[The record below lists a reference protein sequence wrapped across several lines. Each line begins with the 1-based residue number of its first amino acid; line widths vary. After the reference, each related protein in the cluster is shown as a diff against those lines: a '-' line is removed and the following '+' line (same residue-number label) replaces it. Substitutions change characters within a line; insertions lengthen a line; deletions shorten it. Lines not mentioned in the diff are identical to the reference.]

1 MLKEIFEEC
10 PLGSVIVRSCRLF
23 IHSLMATNSVE
34 SNKKKLSELLNHMIN
49 RKMISPVE
57 SDKYFSQLSDFMH
70 EDVSTNRDEF
80 KSFSKENDRHDTFFF
95 STVNIGNYKEL
106 SMILKAIL
114 ALSHGNASMERGFSI
129 NKNPLDLNMS
139 QESIL
144 LNV

>member
-1 MLKEIFEEC
+1 
-10 PLGSVIVRSCRLF
+10 
-23 IHSLMATNSVE
+23 MATNSVE

-70 EDVSTNRDEF
+70 EEVSTNRDEF
-80 KSFSKENDRHDTFFF
+80 KSFNKENDRHDTFFF

-106 SMILKAIL
+106 SMISKTIF
-114 ALSHGNASMERGFSI
+114 ALSHGNTSVERGFSI

-144 LNV
+144 LNVWLKIMWLSTTLFLARPKFEKKC

>member
-1 MLKEIFEEC
+1 
-10 PLGSVIVRSCRLF
+10 
-23 IHSLMATNSVE
+23 MATNSVE

-70 EDVSTNRDEF
+70 EEVSTNRDEF
-80 KSFSKENDRHDTFFF
+80 KSFNKENDRHDTFFF

-106 SMILKAIL
+106 SMISKTIL
-114 ALSHGNASMERGFSI
+114 ALSHGNTSVERGFSI

-144 LNV
+144 LNVWLKIM